1 MGSERHT
8 RYLLVC
14 DLSRKRSLP
23 LTQPSVFLVMFTIG
37 SVLAIILQCNPVAAG
52 YDITLRAPTGTG
64 TCYSV
69 DIFKKVGVF
78 NSCKICKC
86 VLHDCFSS
94 ADHRSYQ
101 HRYRSTIRY
110 TAYSARVEIAAH
122 DTNESRSGLY
132 PQLGFLRCGHR
143 YLQDT
148 NAVPLF
154 RGERLHRPRLMVLY
168 VMFDPI
174 PKIPDLTALEC

>member
-1 MGSERHT
+1 
-8 RYLLVC
+8 
-14 DLSRKRSLP
+14 
-23 LTQPSVFLVMFTIG
+23 MFTIG

-78 NSCKICKC
+78 NSCKITWCASHN
-86 VLHDCFSS
+86 LYSS

-101 HRYRSTIRY
+101 HRYRPTIRY

-174 PKIPDLTALEC
+174 PKIPDLTAHEC